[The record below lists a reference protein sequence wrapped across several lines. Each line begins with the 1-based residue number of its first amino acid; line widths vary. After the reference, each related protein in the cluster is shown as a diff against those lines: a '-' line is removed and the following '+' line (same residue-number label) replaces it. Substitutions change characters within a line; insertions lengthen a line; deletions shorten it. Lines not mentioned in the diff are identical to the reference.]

1 MYLRG
6 KKRHKLILL
15 LILQN
20 LPSFLN
26 CFTPL
31 KKTSSSVPSSN
42 FTKMG
47 NPKRQS
53 SDRNEELHAAA
64 RTGDLNAVQTLCS
77 ANPLAVNSRD
87 KHSRTPTFVPLRRK
101 STEFALT
108 GLKSR
113 VHRGVAKY
121 LFEDGIMNLFDG
133 GLHLAAWSGHSQIV
147 DYLCK
152 NKADVG
158 AAAMDDMGAIHFA
171 AQKGHLEVVR
181 LLVSSGVSV
190 KSCNRK
196 GMTALHYAAQGSH
209 LELVKYLLKK
219 GANVKTK
226 NKAGKTSIDLA
237 SNEEVSSILRQPETA
252 SSKEA
257 LNDEENKVESES
269 KSSSQ
274 EEKIERADDKA
285 AATEEGE
292 IVAEKDESLKRK
304 GDGDET
310 KEKSKET
317 KKAKVALNHLLTSD
331 DNQEDE
337 EIF

>member
-1 MYLRG
+1 
-6 KKRHKLILL
+6 
-15 LILQN
+15 
-20 LPSFLN
+20 
-26 CFTPL
+26 
-31 KKTSSSVPSSN
+31 
-42 FTKMG
+42 MG

-64 RTGDLNAVQTLCS
+64 RSGDLNAVQTLCS
-77 ANPLAVNSRD
+77 TNPLAVNSRD
-87 KHSRTPTFVPLRRK
+87 KHSRTPFGCPSVLYFGNNRWCLPFFPT
-101 STEFALT
+101 
-108 GLKSR
+108 LK
-113 VHRGVAKY
+113 
-121 LFEDGIMNLFDG
+121 
-133 GLHLAAWSGHSQIV
+133 LHLAAWSGHAQIV

-181 LLVSSGVSV
+181 LLVNSGVSV

-337 EIF
+337 ENF